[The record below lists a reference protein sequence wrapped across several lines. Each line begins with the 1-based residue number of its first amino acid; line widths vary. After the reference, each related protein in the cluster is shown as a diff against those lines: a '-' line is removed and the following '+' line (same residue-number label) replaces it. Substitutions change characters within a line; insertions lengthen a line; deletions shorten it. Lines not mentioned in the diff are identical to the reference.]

1 MRQQPAAEFSRIVKV
16 EDLDSGGEIRHEIEA
31 NECERAALA
40 ARLGLA
46 RLESLSAEVALRR
59 LPGGP
64 LVGASGRLTADLVQN
79 CVVTL
84 APLPGHVDEKFAE
97 TFAPEGYESG
107 EDDDS
112 DVPTE
117 YFDGHEIDIGEL
129 AAQLLSLS
137 LDPYPRTPD
146 AAPGPP
152 AGGGADTPER
162 RKPFHGLAGMLEKR
176 K

>member
-1 MRQQPAAEFSRIVKV
+1 M
-16 EDLDSGGEIRHEIEA
+16 EDLDSGSEIRHEIEA
-31 NECERAALA
+31 DEYERAALA

-46 RLESLSAEVALRR
+46 RLDSLSAEVALRR

-64 LVGASGRLTADLVQN
+64 LIGASGRLTADLVQN

-84 APLPGHVDEKFAE
+84 APLSGHVDEKFAE

-107 EDDDS
+107 EDGDS

-137 LDPYPRTPD
+137 LDPYPRAPD
-146 AAPGPP
+146 AAPAPP
-152 AGGGADTPER
+152 ADGGVDRPGR
-162 RKPFHGLAGMLEKR
+162 RRPFGGLAGMFEKR
-176 K
+176 R